1 MTTRRLVG
9 AIVAVLLVA
18 ALIAASRARVPAHR
32 GSAAMVRV
40 TLSAR
45 PARDE
50 VCRRVSDEELAK
62 LPTHMRQ
69 RVICEG
75 VTARYRLEVRRD
87 GVLLESAALE
97 GGGLRRDR
105 QIYHFSE
112 TLVPSGRAQF
122 EVRLARIDAGS
133 AATDSMLPAAPADS
147 SRDDGDV
154 DDDGDDDGD
163 DGDDRGRRER
173 QERERRVADAMPPS
187 LELLESITL
196 APREVLLVT
205 YDRSARRL
213 RLIRGDR

>member
-1 MTTRRLVG
+1 MTSRRLVG
-9 AIVAVLLVA
+9 ALVAVLLVA
-18 ALIAASRARVPAHR
+18 GLLAASRARVPAHR
-32 GSAAMVRV
+32 GSEAMVRV

-75 VTARYRLEVRRD
+75 ITARYRLEVRRD
-87 GVLLESAALE
+87 GQLLESLALE

-105 QIYHFSE
+105 QLYHFSE
-112 TLVPSGRAQF
+112 TLVPSGRAEI
-122 EVRLARIDAGS
+122 EVRLARIDPAA
-133 AATDSMLPAAPADS
+133 AATDSVPRAAPTDS
-147 SRDDGDV
+147 SH
-154 DDDGDDDGD
+154 DDDAEVEDDGD
-163 DGDDRGRRER
+163 DGDDRSRRER
-173 QERERRVADAMPPS
+173 EERARRVADAMPPS
-187 LELLESITL
+187 LELRETVTL

-213 RLIRGDR
+213 RLLRGDR